1 MDKRKSPRKDITL
14 SINITY
20 PTGESQI
27 VNTRDISDGGMF
39 LILDKLDQPII
50 GELVAVE
57 LTDDPKNTEALPSS
71 EAVVVRQETDGIG
84 LSFIEMDFAMEDD

>member
-20 PTGESQI
+20 PSGESQI

>member
-57 LTDDPKNTEALPSS
+57 LTDNPKNTEALPSS